1 MHTHMAV
8 EVYSFWKRNKW
19 KRLVSYK
26 TGRLKGSNGKP
37 RLYNC
42 RDLNGWEIDGRFYTL
57 NFVTMVAMNKIGS
70 R

>member
-1 MHTHMAV
+1 M
-8 EVYSFWKRNKW
+8 
-19 KRLVSYK
+19 SYK

-57 NFVTMVAMNKIGS
+57 NFVTMVAMNKIGC